1 MWAVKAPTIQR
12 SYSCHPRSSIASAVH
27 SPFMK
32 LPFRLPLGAPGLWPR
47 KEGACRD
54 TAGDA
59 MLGGHLTTLGTQL
72 CGEITLRTLTLPESD
87 YPAGR

>member
-1 MWAVKAPTIQR
+1 
-12 SYSCHPRSSIASAVH
+12 
-27 SPFMK
+27 MK

-54 TAGDA
+54 TASDA
-59 MLGGHLTTLGTQL
+59 MLGGRLTTLGTQL
-72 CGEITLRTLTLPESD
+72 CSEITLRTLTLPESD

>member
-12 SYSCHPRSSIASAVH
+12 SYSCHLRFSIASAVH

-32 LPFRLPLGAPGLWPR
+32 LPFRLPLGAPRLWPR